1 MNPALQDIFSSWYHP
16 SKTNNKVD
24 GASSKS
30 GTQQIRK
37 LMIELFDRY
46 QIKKIF
52 DAGCND
58 CNWMYLLSE
67 HIEYQGGDISPSM
80 IAGVKA
86 DYPDLNVAV
95 HDITSDPIPSVDL
108 LFVRDVAIHLNNQ
121 DRRKLWENWYNSNVP
136 WILITHIQDCSVNS
150 DIEYVDNQFPFSAVN
165 WELDPWNFP
174 QPTDLID
181 EYGPNGRCLALWHR
195 AQFEG
200 IL

>member
-1 MNPALQDIFSSWYHP
+1 MNPKLQDIFSSWYHP
-16 SKTNNKVD
+16 STTNNKVD

-37 LMIELFDRY
+37 LMIELFDQY

-67 HIEYQGGDISPSM
+67 KIEYQGGDISPSM
-80 IAGVKA
+80 IAGARA
-86 DYPDLNVAV
+86 DYPGLNVAV

-121 DRRKLWENWYNSNVP
+121 DRLKLWKNWYNSSVP
-136 WILITHIQDCSVNS
+136 WILITHIQDCLLNNN
-150 DIEYVDNQFPFSAVN
+150 IEYVTDQFPFSAVN
-165 WELDPWNFP
+165 WELDPWNFSK
-174 QPTDLID
+174 PTDLID

-195 AQFEG
+195 DQFKE